1 MASVSNPRVPD
12 FFIVGHAKS
21 GTTALYEMLRRHPEI
36 FMCEPKEPW
45 FFARENPNPQTTSER
60 SIAFTGRKSET
71 LSEYLSLFASAGA
84 GQRTG
89 EASSSY
95 LWSQTAPARIA
106 AMRPDARIVA
116 IFREP
121 AAFLRS
127 LHLQHLSTHHESEK
141 SFRRAIELDPMRR
154 EDRHIPRQAF
164 WPQALVYSDRVRYV
178 EQLRRYRESFPE
190 EQVLVLVYE
199 DFRAD
204 NEASIR
210 RVLRFLDVDDGRPI
224 ELLEANR
231 TVGVRSVR
239 ADDFRRSLRA
249 GSNPALRALRNVGK
263 TLTTKRLRET
273 VYYPLMRRSVYAEA
287 PPVDAEFMLE
297 LRRRFAPEVRALSEY
312 LNRDLVTLWGYDR
325 LQESGG

>member
-1 MASVSNPRVPD
+1 
-12 FFIVGHAKS
+12 
-21 GTTALYEMLRRHPEI
+21 
-36 FMCEPKEPW
+36 
-45 FFARENPNPQTTSER
+45 
-60 SIAFTGRKSET
+60 
-71 LSEYLSLFASAGA
+71 
-84 GQRTG
+84 
-89 EASSSY
+89 
-95 LWSQTAPARIA
+95 
-106 AMRPDARIVA
+106 
-116 IFREP
+116 
-121 AAFLRS
+121 
-127 LHLQHLSTHHESEK
+127 
-141 SFRRAIELDPMRR
+141 
-154 EDRHIPRQAF
+154 
-164 WPQALVYSDRVRYV
+164 VRYV